1 MTTALFFQIYFYTMM
16 IATPIEES
24 WNYNNPRP
32 YPRKEYILVNWNK
45 GDFKMVDGKLTL
57 LKKHMYDPPIK
68 AKARR
73 KYWEGLEHFMVN
85 K

>member
-1 MTTALFFQIYFYTMM
+1 MTTELFFQIY
-16 IATPIEES
+16 IAVMLTFHPIEEV

-32 YPRKEYILVNWNK
+32 YPMKKYILVNWNK
-45 GDFKMVDGKLTL
+45 GDFKMVDGELTL
-57 LKKHMYDPPIK
+57 MKKHMYDPPIK